1 MNKFLIF
8 FLLLILP
15 TSVLSASTELWIID
29 KSKSSIT
36 FSIKVLFGKDIKGEF
51 KNFEG
56 YVKIDANNSIEHKAF
71 VDVYTDSIIINYKK
85 YNLLLKGPLFFDTE
99 KHTKA
104 ILLTEEFIINTDN
117 SARSQSIL
125 NIKDNI
131 KMIDIP
137 FNYKLENEDIAF
149 VDGKFSFNRSDFNI
163 GTGVWSSALIL
174 KNKVN
179 MEIDLV
185 LKKQ

>member
-15 TSVLSASTELWIID
+15 TSVLSDSTELWVID

-36 FSIKVLFGKDIKGEF
+36 FSIKVLFGKDVKGEF

-56 YVKIDANNSIEHKAF
+56 YVKIDKNNTKEHKAI
-71 VDVYTDSIIINYKK
+71 VDVYTDSIIINYEK

-137 FNYKLENEDIAF
+137 FNYKLENEDIVY

-163 GTGVWSSALIL
+163 GTGNWSSALIL
-174 KNKVN
+174 KNRVN

-185 LKKQ
+185 LKKH